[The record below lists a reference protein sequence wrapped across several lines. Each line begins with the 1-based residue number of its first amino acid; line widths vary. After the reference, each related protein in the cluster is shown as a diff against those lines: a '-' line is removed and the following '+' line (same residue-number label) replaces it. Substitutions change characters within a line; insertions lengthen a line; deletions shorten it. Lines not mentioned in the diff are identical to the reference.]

1 MRKRHANLKD
11 HILRKVGVEL
21 GEGIT
26 LLRALPLA
34 SLVGQKAYPE
44 NSNYILQGVPTF
56 LSTLR
61 AKRANISFHL
71 NLNFRAKNKHFK
83 HCKIMNEE
91 PEVCVL
97 LDISFIGFSGL

>member
-44 NSNYILQGVPTF
+44 NSNYILQGVPTS
-56 LSTLR
+56 LKITQ
-61 AKRANISFHL
+61 KVSFF
-71 NLNFRAKNKHFK
+71 NTAS
-83 HCKIMNEE
+83 EA
-91 PEVCVL
+91 
-97 LDISFIGFSGL
+97 S

>member
-44 NSNYILQGVPTF
+44 NSNYILQGVHPTC
-56 LSTLR
+56 LKITL
-61 AKRANISFHL
+61 KVSFFNIASE
-71 NLNFRAKNKHFK
+71 A
-83 HCKIMNEE
+83 
-91 PEVCVL
+91 
-97 LDISFIGFSGL
+97 S